1 MSRQRGFSLAEMLF
15 ALLILSVVITT
26 SLAVFVTR
34 TKRGRQA
41 SELILVYQVL
51 SNESEVVRRVDYA
64 NLDTLQNDFQTS
76 TLLLRPLED
85 WKTAVD
91 VSLLRPGVKRV
102 KLTINWRKDQ
112 TASVTLLR
120 SDTGGSNLW

>member
-1 MSRQRGFSLAEMLF
+1 
-15 ALLILSVVITT
+15 
-26 SLAVFVTR
+26 
-34 TKRGRQA
+34 
-41 SELILVYQVL
+41 
-51 SNESEVVRRVDYA
+51 VRRVDYA